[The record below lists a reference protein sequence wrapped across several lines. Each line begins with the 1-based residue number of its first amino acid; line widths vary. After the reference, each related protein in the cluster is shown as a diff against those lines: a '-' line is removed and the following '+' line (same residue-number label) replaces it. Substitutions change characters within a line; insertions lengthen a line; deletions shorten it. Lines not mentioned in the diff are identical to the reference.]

1 MVLLLVGARV
11 LYQTLRVSDGDLRSV
26 LRELL
31 GEGERGGEDLRA
43 RGEDGVVEAVEV
55 AGGWGEDVAGEE
67 DSGGA

>member
-11 LYQTLRVSDGDLRSV
+11 LNQALRVSYGDLRSV

-31 GEGERGGEDLRA
+31 GEGECGGEDLRA

-67 DSGGA
+67 DGGGA